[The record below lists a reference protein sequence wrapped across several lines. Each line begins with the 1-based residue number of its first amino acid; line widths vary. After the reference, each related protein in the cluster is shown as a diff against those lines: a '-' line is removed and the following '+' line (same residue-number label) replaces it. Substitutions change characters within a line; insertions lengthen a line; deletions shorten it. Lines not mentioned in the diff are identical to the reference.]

1 MDTHRLEQFRQYF
14 SRQKASL
21 TEWMASAA
29 TTDTERAR
37 QAATLLTSLDTALTR
52 MDKGDFGTCREC
64 GGACESAA
72 ERWRL
77 INDPTSEICLDCI
90 SETEKRRLE
99 QELNL
104 AKQVQMS
111 LLPQRAPALTGSEII
126 FFSRPASVVTGDYYD
141 FLQWQGRSDVGIVV
155 GDVMGKGLPAGL
167 MMSNLQACLKAMSMG
182 TPPRPGELLA
192 KVNTLVFH
200 NIQLNK
206 IVSLFYAHVDPV
218 RATLS
223 YANAGH
229 PPAFLFRDG
238 DPLRLGATG
247 TLLGVHGDSAY
258 QEKEIPLERGD
269 LLLAYTDGLSDV
281 PNTSGEFF
289 ADEQLIALVRKH
301 KNKPCEELAAHV
313 LSELE
318 QFGPDLPLLDDLTL
332 VFFRFGPAAHQ
343 A

>member
-1 MDTHRLEQFRQYF
+1 MDAQRLERFRQYF
-14 SRQKASL
+14 NRQKASL
-21 TEWMASAA
+21 GEWMASVSPL
-29 TTDTERAR
+29 DSERGR
-37 QAATLLTSLDTALTR
+37 QAASLLTDMDSALTR
-52 MDKGDFGTCREC
+52 IDKGEFGVCQDC
-64 GGACESAA
+64 GGECESPR

-77 INDPTSEICLDCI
+77 INDPTSQICLDCI
-90 SETEKRRLE
+90 SEAEKRRLE

-104 AKQVQMS
+104 AKQVQLS
-111 LLPQRAPALTGSEII
+111 LLPQRAPTLPGSQVV

-141 FLQWQGRSDVGIVV
+141 FLQWQGRNDLGIVV

-167 MMSNLQACLKAMSMG
+167 MMSNLQACLKAMTMG
-182 TPPRPGELLA
+182 APPRPGELLA

-238 DPLRLGATG
+238 EPLRLGATG
-247 TLLGVHGDSAY
+247 ILLGVHGDSAY
-258 QEKEIPLERGD
+258 QEQEIPLERGD

-281 PNTSGEFF
+281 PNTTGEFF
-289 ADEQLIALVRKH
+289 AEEQLISLVRKH
-301 KNKPCEELAAHV
+301 RDLPCEEIASQV

-332 VFFRFGPAAHQ
+332 VFFRY
-343 A
+343 